1 MVNSHKPESFCLD
14 NVLINQ
20 QKRTAMSELL
30 FEIGTEEIPA
40 GYIQPALDIL
50 AAEAAKKLRGLGLAF
65 ESINTYGTPRRLT
78 LTVVGLPSRQQDR
91 RVEHIGP
98 SKKAGMDAAGRLTKA
113 AEGFARSRGLEPDQ
127 LQVVVTAKGEYL
139 VVVEDVQGQETSVLL
154 PALLESLIRELV
166 FPKSM
171 RWADYSLTFAR
182 PIQWLLALYDGAVL
196 PLTIEGLT
204 SGNTTRGHRFMAPAA
219 VSVTGI
225 DDYLRTL
232 AERFVIADPAAR
244 KAMVIEEV
252 QRAVAAAAGAGAK
265 PVLHEGLL
273 DTVTNLVE
281 LPCAICGHFD
291 QKFLQLPEETLVT
304 SMREHQKYFPV
315 VGQDGKLLPLFVAVN
330 NTRVT
335 DQALAANGH
344 ERVLRARLEDG
355 LFFFKEDCKR
365 PLADRCQELHG
376 IVFQNKLGTM
386 QAKSERITRLAGL
399 LAAKIAPELC
409 DEVMRA
415 ATLAKA
421 DLLTAMVGEFPSLQG
436 IMGRVY
442 ALHDGEKAT
451 IAQAIEE
458 HYLPLRAG
466 GEVPKSLLGAIVGIA
481 DRIDTLV
488 GCFAI
493 GEKPTGNKDA
503 FGLRRQAIGLIS
515 ILRGLNLSLSL
526 QDTAAAAL
534 AGYGEVVPQ
543 KTEIV
548 DEVVTFIRLRFEN
561 DQIAAGYAQEVVEA
575 ATAVGFDDPIDCLRR
590 IDALGEIRGQES
602 FRVLAGSFKRI
613 NNIVKDNRQTEID
626 AALLVEP
633 PEQELYIALTTARE
647 KALPL
652 LEQRKYHQA
661 LLAMLE
667 IKGPVDRFFDS
678 VMVMAE
684 DAVIRRNRLN
694 LLTAL
699 RSLVLR
705 VGDISK
711 MHAE

>member
-1 MVNSHKPESFCLD
+1 
-14 NVLINQ
+14 
-20 QKRTAMSELL
+20 MSELL

-40 GYIQPALDIL
+40 GYIQPALDTL
-50 AAEAAKKLRGLGLAF
+50 AAEAAKKLRGLELAF
-65 ESINTYGTPRRLT
+65 TSITTYATPRRLT
-78 LTVVGLPSRQQDR
+78 LAVVGLPSRQQDR
-91 RVEHIGP
+91 RLEHIGP
-98 SKKAGMDAAGRLTKA
+98 SKKAGFDAEGRLTKA

-127 LQVVVTAKGEYL
+127 LQVVATAKGEYL
-139 VVVEDVQGQETSVLL
+139 MVVEDVKGQETEMLL

-196 PLTIEGLT
+196 PLTLEGLT
-204 SGNTTRGHRFMAPAA
+204 SGNTTRGHRFMAPATVPVA
-219 VSVTGI
+219 GI

-232 AERFVIADPAAR
+232 AERYVIVDPAVR
-244 KAMVIEEV
+244 KAKVVEEV
-252 QRAVAAAAGAGAK
+252 ERAVAATGIAGAR

-281 LPCAICGHFD
+281 LPCALCGHFD
-291 QKFLQLPEETLVT
+291 KKFLQLPEETLVT

-330 NTRVT
+330 NTRVA

-344 ERVLRARLEDG
+344 ERVIRARLEDG
-355 LFFFKEDCKR
+355 LFFFKEDRKR
-365 PLADRCQELHG
+365 PLSARCQELHG

-399 LAAKIAPELC
+399 LANRIAPDLR
-409 DEVMRA
+409 DDTVRA
-415 ATLAKA
+415 ASLAKA
-421 DLLTAMVGEFPSLQG
+421 DLLTAMVGEFPTLQG

-442 ALHDGEKAT
+442 ALHDGEKPA

-466 GEVPKSLLGAIVGIA
+466 GEVPQSLLGAMVGIA
-481 DRIDTLV
+481 DRLDTLV

-515 ILRGLNLSLSL
+515 ILRGLNISLSL
-526 QDTAAAAL
+526 PEMAAAAL
-534 AGYGEVVPQ
+534 AGYDGVVPQ
-543 KTEIV
+543 NADIV

-561 DQIAAGYAQEVVEA
+561 DQIAAGYAQELVEA
-575 ATAVGFDDPIDCLRR
+575 ATSVGFDDPIDCLMR
-590 IDALGEIRGQES
+590 IEALGEIRGQES

-613 NNIVKDNRQTEID
+613 NNIIKENRQTEID
-626 AALLVEP
+626 SALLTEPAERELFAALV
-633 PEQELYIALTTARE
+633 TARE

-652 LEQRKYHQA
+652 LEQRHYHQA

-667 IKGPVDRFFDS
+667 IKEPVDRFFDS

-684 DAVIRRNRLN
+684 DAAIRTNRLN

-699 RSLVLR
+699 GALVLS

>member
-1 MVNSHKPESFCLD
+1 
-14 NVLINQ
+14 
-20 QKRTAMSELL
+20 MSELL

-40 GYIQPALDIL
+40 GYIQPALDTL
-50 AAEAAKKLRGLGLAF
+50 AAEAAKKLSGLELAF
-65 ESINTYGTPRRLT
+65 TSITTYGTPRRLT
-78 LTVVGLPSRQQDR
+78 LAVVGLPSRQQDR
-91 RVEHIGP
+91 RLEHIGP
-98 SKKAGMDAAGRLTKA
+98 SKKAGFDAEGRLTKA
-113 AEGFARSRGLEPDQ
+113 AEGFARSRGFEPAQ
-127 LQVVVTAKGEYL
+127 LQVIATAKGEYL
-139 VVVEDVQGQETSVLL
+139 MVVEDVKGQETVALL

-196 PLTIEGLT
+196 PLTIEGLK
-204 SGNTTRGHRFMAPAA
+204 SGNTTRGHRFMAPATVA
-219 VSVTGI
+219 VTSI
-225 DDYLRTL
+225 DNYLRTL
-232 AERFVIADPAAR
+232 AERSVIVDPAIR
-244 KAMVIEEV
+244 KATVVEEV
-252 QRAVAAAAGAGAK
+252 ERAVAATGNAGAR

-281 LPCAICGHFD
+281 LPCALCGHFD
-291 QKFLQLPEETLVT
+291 EKFLQLPEETLVT

-330 NTRVT
+330 NTRVD

-344 ERVLRARLEDG
+344 ERVIRARLEDG
-355 LFFFKEDCKR
+355 LFFFKEDRKR
-365 PLADRCQELHG
+365 PLVDRCQELHG

-386 QAKSERITRLAGL
+386 QAKSERITRLTGL
-399 LAAKIAPELC
+399 LAERIAPDLR
-409 DEVMRA
+409 DAAVRA
-415 ATLAKA
+415 AGLAKA
-421 DLLTAMVGEFPSLQG
+421 DLLTAMVGEFPTLQG

-442 ALHDGEKAT
+442 ALHDGEEPA

-466 GEVPKSLLGAIVGIA
+466 GEVPQSLLGAMIGIA
-481 DRIDTLV
+481 DRLDTLV

-526 QDTAAAAL
+526 REMAAAAL
-534 AGYGEVVPQ
+534 AGYAGVVPQ
-543 KTEIV
+543 KAEIV

-561 DQIAAGYAQEVVEA
+561 DQIAAGYSQELVEA
-575 ATAVGFDDPIDCLRR
+575 ATSVGFDDPVDCLMR
-590 IDALGEIRGQES
+590 IEALGEIRGQES

-613 NNIVKDNRQTEID
+613 NNIIKENRQTEITSV
-626 AALLVEP
+626 LLTEP
-633 PEQELYIALTTARE
+633 AEQELFAALETARE

-652 LEQRKYHQA
+652 LAQRHYHQA
-661 LLAMLE
+661 LLVMLE
-667 IKGPVDRFFDS
+667 IKEPVDRFFDS

-684 DAVIRRNRLN
+684 DAAIRTNRLN

-699 RSLVLR
+699 GALVLR